1 MEGICKAD
9 YLLHAA
15 GVLLGNR
22 DTRFAVDTL
31 NSSEHVPAVRH
42 THAGSAFSDTQIH
55 STFIACCCYSTFLLC
70 DIGSKSK
77 R

>member
-1 MEGICKAD
+1 MERISEAD
-9 YLLHAA
+9 DLLYAA

-31 NSSEHVPAVRH
+31 NSSKHVPAVRH
-42 THAGSAFSDTQIH
+42 THAGSALPDTQIH
-55 STFIACCCYSTFLLC
+55 STFIACCGHSTFLLC